1 MGELTLEVRTDLQAG
16 RVSEGSAAAPCLA
29 EGPAVRHGPRCS
41 VPPFVGL
48 CGHCGLGQEAAGGW
62 EVRSDLE
69 PSSPMHPVSWPTGDL
84 R

>member
-1 MGELTLEVRTDLQAG
+1 MVRLG
-16 RVSEGSAAAPCLA
+16 GVSEGSAAAPCLT
-29 EGPAVRHGPRCS
+29 EGPAVLHGPGCL

-48 CGHCGLGQEAAGGW
+48 SVATVGW

-69 PSSPMHPVSWPTGDL
+69 PSSLIYPMSWPTGDL